1 MKTLED
7 LCLAFIARHFSTYQ
21 RLGNSLSSHHK
32 EMLLERMCIH
42 GQLTKSSLPSV
53 SYALFSHTLQRISL
67 CFSSQ
72 LDDRCLELLGAS
84 GVLPT
89 SVTIQKCP
97 NITGK
102 LPYFLLLQQQRKC
115 F

>member
-1 MKTLED
+1 
-7 LCLAFIARHFSTYQ
+7 
-21 RLGNSLSSHHK
+21 
-32 EMLLERMCIH
+32 
-42 GQLTKSSLPSV
+42 
-53 SYALFSHTLQRISL
+53 
-67 CFSSQ
+67 

-115 F
+115 FYITHRQGDSIAGQNSKKDRGTIAARDETAHRRGTQEFDVSQSPTAQSPGEHRHH